1 MHTSKSIA
9 RALLRALRRG
19 EDPKVLAKRVVE
31 MLGNSS
37 HAAELPNILSY
48 LERFKDEEQRKTHCQ
63 IESAFKLS
71 SKEIDAIKTIFGAR
85 EASLKV
91 NPSLLGGFRAEYN
104 DLLFD
109 ATLKKEFDTIRETL
123 INV

>member
-1 MHTSKSIA
+1 MHTSKSISH
-9 RALLRALRRG
+9 ALLRALRRG
-19 EDPKVLAKRVVE
+19 EDPKILAKKVVE
-31 MLGNSS
+31 TLGNSS
-37 HAAELPNILSY
+37 HASELPNIISY
-48 LERFKDEEQRKTHCQ
+48 LERLKSEEQRKSLCQ
-63 IESAFKLS
+63 IESASKLS
-71 SKEIDAIKTIFGAR
+71 TKEIDAIKTIFGAS

-91 NPSLLGGFRAEYN
+91 DPSLLGGFRAEYD